1 MESVGSQLRQA
12 RLSLGLSL
20 EQASAKTR
28 ISTKNL
34 QALEEDD
41 LRRIASP
48 FFYRSFVKQFA
59 DYLNVE
65 YRLLAPAVQ
74 AVTSSMPQPL
84 MPGEISTPEG
94 GMPRPK
100 LEPLEVRRRPWNLRW
115 VSSVLSFVVMLV
127 ACSSFYAVWQDSRSN
142 GHGSLAA
149 LVSFLTPTA
158 HNAPVGSTQSVL
170 AQLSPAIPQPPAQ
183 VPQSAG
189 ASITAG
195 PAKANAEAGG
205 SQRDT
210 QSADAPPAM
219 IAKSDATGS
228 QAFHVELS
236 AIERTSLSIVEDG
249 KETFSGILEAAE
261 TKVLEGHETARIRT
275 GNAGAISFVFNG
287 KAIGTLRPRGQVRT
301 VVFTRDNYEVLEASP
316 RIAQPHYSPNAE

>member
-65 YRLLAPAVQ
+65 YRLLAAGVE
-74 AVTSSMPQPL
+74 AVTSNMPQPL
-84 MPGEISTPEG
+84 MPGEISLGKGEL
-94 GMPRPK
+94 PRPK
-100 LEPLEVRRRPWNLRW
+100 VEPLEVRRRPWNLRW
-115 VSSVLSFVVMLV
+115 VSSVLSFAVMLV

-149 LVSFLTPTA
+149 LVRFLTPTG
-158 HNAPVGSTQSVL
+158 HNSPTGSTQSVL
-170 AQLSPAIPQPPAQ
+170 AQISPALPQPPAEAAPS
-183 VPQSAG
+183 VAASPTASA
-189 ASITAG
+189 
-195 PAKANAEAGG
+195 AKTNAETGG
-205 SQRDT
+205 T
-210 QSADAPPAM
+210 PPAAPQIT
-219 IAKSDATGS
+219 IAKNEATEAPG
-228 QAFHVELS
+228 FHVELS

-261 TKVLEGHETARIRT
+261 TKVLDGHETARIRT
-275 GNAGAISFVFNG
+275 GNAGAVSFVFNG

-301 VVFTRDNYEVLEASP
+301 VVFTKDNYEVLDASP
-316 RIAQPHYSPNAE
+316 RIAQTHYSPNAE

>member
-1 MESVGSQLRQA
+1 MESVGSTLRQA

-34 QALEEDD
+34 QALEENDV
-41 LRRIASP
+41 RRIASP

-65 YRLLAPAVQ
+65 YRILAPGVQ
-74 AVTSSMPQPL
+74 AMTSSMPQPL
-84 MPGEISTPEG
+84 MPGEVSLPEG
-94 GMPRPK
+94 GVPRPK
-100 LEPLEVRRRPWNLRW
+100 IAPLEVRRRPWNLRW
-115 VSSVLSFVVMLV
+115 VSSVLSFAVMLV
-127 ACSSFYAVWQDSRSN
+127 ACSSFYAMWQESRSN

-158 HNAPVGSTQSVL
+158 HNMPVGSTQSTL
-170 AQLSPAIPQPPAQ
+170 AQISPAIPQPPPQ
-183 VPQSAG
+183 DSQSASVSTR
-189 ASITAG
+189 ASAPRKNVESGVSPQADVADPTAVKTE
-195 PAKANAEAGG
+195 ATDAE
-205 SQRDT
+205 
-210 QSADAPPAM
+210 
-219 IAKSDATGS
+219 
-228 QAFHVELS
+228 AFHVELS

-301 VVFTRDNYEVLEASP
+301 VVFTKDNYEVLEASP
-316 RIAQPHYSPNAE
+316 HMALTHFSPNAE